1 MAFRPGSHINLM
13 GNINHQIPPNPINMR
28 PQGMMPGFAN
38 QQQGFNPMMINNSM
52 PRQEVAPR
60 TGPMPPMSQGM
71 NPSEIPLPGPGPGG
85 PGHPGGGPMMR
96 GPMPNAPPPMPDNAN
111 PMMNMMDPN
120 MMMMMPQMMAMA
132 QMAMSQNSA
141 ASTKK
146 KKKASLWTEHTSPD
160 GRTYYYHSETKQSSW
175 SKPDELK
182 TPSER
187 LLSKC
192 PWKEHKHAETGT
204 VIFHS
209 ILFISFILVHLT
221 FLFQSIV

>member
-1 MAFRPGSHINLM
+1 MAFGPGSHINLM
-13 GNINHQIPPNPINMR
+13 GNINHQIPHNPINMR
-28 PQGMMPGFAN
+28 PQGMMPGFTN
-38 QQQGFNPMMINNSM
+38 QQPGFNPMMINNSM
-52 PRQEVAPR
+52 QRREASPMS
-60 TGPMPPMSQGM
+60 GPMPPMSQKQ
-71 NPSEIPLPGPGPGG
+71 SEVPLPGPGG
-85 PGHPGGGPMMR
+85 PGHPPSGPMM
-96 GPMPNAPPPMPDNAN
+96 GGHMHNAPPPLPDNQN

-141 ASTKK
+141 ANSKK

-175 SKPDELK
+175 SKPDDLK

-192 PWKEHKHAETGT
+192 PWKEHKHAETGR
-204 VIFHS
+204 I
-209 ILFISFILVHLT
+209 
-221 FLFQSIV
+221 